1 MQEGR
6 DDLTIKVEDRKCDED
21 GVDIYGWFVCEKI
34 WVKWQWKT
42 SKIQNDFREKP
53 KMHGK
58 TFEDEKLM
66 TKETENSRGWD
77 LTKMVFHQVTNSF

>member
-1 MQEGR
+1 M
-6 DDLTIKVEDRKCDED
+6 IS
-21 GVDIYGWFVCEKI
+21 EKS
-34 WVKWQWKT
+34 Q
-42 SKIQNDFREKP
+42 

-77 LTKMVFHQVTNSF
+77 LTKLVFDQVTNSFKGPCFMERQMT

>member
-1 MQEGR
+1 MKMVWTSM
-6 DDLTIKVEDRKCDED
+6 DDLFAKKFGSR
-21 GVDIYGWFVCEKI
+21 GGEKL
-34 WVKWQWKT
+34 Q
-42 SKIQNDFREKP
+42 KIQNDFREKP

-77 LTKMVFHQVTNSF
+77 LTKMVFNQVTNSF